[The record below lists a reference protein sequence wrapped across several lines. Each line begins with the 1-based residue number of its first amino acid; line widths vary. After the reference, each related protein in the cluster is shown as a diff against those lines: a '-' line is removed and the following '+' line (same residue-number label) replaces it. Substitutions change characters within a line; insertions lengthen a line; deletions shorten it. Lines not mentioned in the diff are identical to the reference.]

1 VRALLSSLYGLAAY
15 LAFTATLA
23 WFVGFSGNLLVP
35 KTVDVG
41 GAPGSMLEALA
52 VDALL
57 LLLFGVQ
64 HSVMARR
71 SFKRWWTRIVPRDL
85 ERSTFVVASSVVLVA
100 VMWLW
105 IPVGTP
111 VAWRVGNAVA
121 VAAIWTLFA
130 LGWVVAMLST
140 FLLDHFELFGLRQ
153 SFSGLIKRPA
163 PDAAFRTPLLYR
175 HVRHPL
181 YLGFLLTFWAVPVMT
196 LGHLLLAFGL
206 SAYTLAGIAFEER
219 DLVLQFG
226 ERYRS
231 YRQHVGML
239 LPRLGGPGR
248 TRQRRASGDGV
259 R

>member
-1 VRALLSSLYGLAAY
+1 MRALLSSIYGLAAY
-15 LAFTATLA
+15 LAFTAALG

-35 KTVDVG
+35 KSVDFG
-41 GAPGSMLEALA
+41 GAPGGTLEALS

-71 SFKRWWTRIVPRDL
+71 SFKRWWTRIVPAEL
-85 ERSTFVVASSVVLVA
+85 ERSTFVVASSVVLLV

-111 VAWRVGNAVA
+111 VVWRVENAAV
-121 VAAIWTLFA
+121 VAAIWGVFA
-130 LGWVVAMLST
+130 LGWVIAMLST

-153 SFSGLIKRPA
+153 SFSGLLKRPA
-163 PDAAFRTPLLYR
+163 PDAVFRTPLLYR

-196 LGHLLLAFGL
+196 LGHLLLALGL
-206 SAYTLAGIAFEER
+206 SAYILVGIAFEER
-219 DLVLQFG
+219 DLLREFG

-231 YRQHVGML
+231 YRRQVGML
-239 LPRLGGPGR
+239 LPRIGGAGR
-248 TRQRRASGDGV
+248 ARERRAPHGGV